1 MLLSPVMKWYVKWPG
16 AVLREEDRATSRQS
30 EVCLTASCS
39 KIKEIWVH
47 LLIWNENLVTICWLH
62 IKNSISEHMTDKFFL
77 VTGLPLETSASPLA
91 PKLKTIAGSDMC
103 CACVIVR
110 TPLSANLWMH
120 VQSQMSVWTC
130 KRRIRMW
137 NLLLLRALQGINLVC
152 HCELTLILV
161 TTLLNF
167 TKFCASWLLP

>member
-62 IKNSISEHMTDKFFL
+62 VKNSISEHMTDKFFL
-77 VTGLPLETSASPLA
+77 VTGPPLETSASPLA
-91 PKLKTIAGSDMC
+91 PKLKVIKPLLEVT
-103 CACVIVR
+103 CAVHVS
-110 TPLSANLWMH
+110 LSERRCPPTYGCMFSLRCQYGLARDA
-120 VQSQMSVWTC
+120 SGCEICSCYEPC
-130 KRRIRMW
+130 K
-137 NLLLLRALQGINLVC
+137 V
-152 HCELTLILV
+152 
-161 TTLLNF
+161 
-167 TKFCASWLLP
+167 